1 MSRKSKTKTPEPPPK
16 QITRADI
23 EAKFGELRGEVDQR
37 TQAAKVPAVAVAV
50 GAVVFTLVAAYWLG
64 KRKGKKRQLVLEIRR
79 I

>member
-1 MSRKSKTKTPEPPPK
+1 MSRKSKKAPETPPK
-16 QITRADI
+16 QITRSDI

-37 TQAAKVPAVAVAV
+37 TQAVKVPAIAVAV